1 MAKVNNIKF
10 GKKFI
15 AGLLAFSLVGSGI
28 IGSYQLYKKSQIN
41 RVKGYLEDFLTE
53 DNYVDLTNISS
64 DYSIEGFDGKY
75 LDDAMEELGV
85 NYVRITDSYIYNGS
99 HVTPF
104 TQVNGINYDNVLFV
118 DQDGT
123 EYYEMY
129 EPIRDCSEDGVC
141 YYVPDNFVLEEYKV
155 LAEPIRYE
163 DLNDRKVVVRDS
175 DYEEGSYTLSLER
188 KK

>member
-1 MAKVNNIKF
+1 MSKAKNIKF

-15 AGLLAFSLVGSGI
+15 AGMLAFSLLGGSVV
-28 IGSYQLYKKSQIN
+28 GSYQLYKKSQIN

-64 DYSIEGFDGKY
+64 DYKIEGFDAKY

-85 NYVRITDSYIYNGS
+85 KYVRITDSYIYNGS

-104 TQVNGINYDNVLFV
+104 VHVGGINYDNVLFT
-118 DQDGT
+118 DQDGNQ
-123 EYYEMY
+123 YYEMY
-129 EPIRDCSEDGVC
+129 EPIRSTTTDGVE
-141 YYVPDNFVLEEYKV
+141 YYVPDNFILEEYETI
-155 LAEPIRYE
+155 AEPVRYD
-163 DLNDRKVVVRDS
+163 DLDGREVVVRDS
-175 DYEEGSYTLSLER
+175 DYEEGSYVLSLER